1 MPGAAP
7 ADGTRRGWA
16 RRSAHETDRQS
27 WRHSPSSRARR
38 RPRHRA
44 IPSISSAEPFKLGTF
59 DIEGEPRIGIVL
71 RDTLVVDLAAANR
84 ALQRDPAYPADPD
97 AGDDDRLDRPLR
109 IRDEDPPLRD
119 RQLTWC
125 KAIASRARS
134 GRRWVHDVKAVD
146 IMAPLMPGKMLNA
159 AVNFYTHV
167 GETGTAEEQ
176 KKAEAERR
184 AKRGVPYLF
193 LKPTRG
199 AVVGDGD
206 DVVIP
211 HGRDRVDWEV
221 ELGIVIGRTA
231 KYVPANKAAEYI
243 FGYMVTVD
251 VSDRG
256 GRPPDSRPG
265 SDWFVGKGHDTFAPM
280 GPWIVP
286 KEFYG
291 DPMKRLRQTLSVD
304 GKVMQE
310 AGAADMIHS
319 IYELIEYGSSII
331 TLYPGDVVNNGTSG
345 GTGMGQ
351 AYRGAER
358 FLKPGEKMVATID
371 GIGTITMPVVA
382 EPAPPPAP
390 GRACRPSAP
399 TASRSA
405 STRELALSRSR
416 SVTASVSR
424 PTSPV

>member
-1 MPGAAP
+1 VPSLLQQSAFWPAEGSGERGGAHMKQIVVLAALAVLGTP
-7 ADGTRRGWA
+7 ALIAAQGN
-16 RRSAHETDRQS
+16 
-27 WRHSPSSRARR
+27 
-38 RPRHRA
+38 
-44 IPSISSAEPFKLGTF
+44 PSISSVEPFKLGTF
-59 DIEGEPRIGIVL
+59 EIGGEPRIGVVL

-84 ALQRDPAYPADPD
+84 ALERDPAYPPIPMPPTMVDLI
-97 AGDDDRLDRPLR
+97 GRYEYGMKTRLYEIVNDLVARKRLEGQRP
-109 IRDEDPPLRD
+109 
-119 RQLTWC
+119 
-125 KAIASRARS
+125 
-134 GRRWVHDVKAVD
+134 GFVHDVKSVD
-146 IMAPLMPGKMLNA
+146 ILAPLMPGKMLNA

-193 LKPTRG
+193 IKPTRG

-206 DVVIP
+206 NVIIP
-211 HGRDRVDWEV
+211 YGRDRVDWEV
-221 ELGIVIGRTA
+221 ELGIVMGRTA
-231 KYVPANKAAEYI
+231 KYVPADKAPDYI

-265 SDWFVGKGHDTFAPM
+265 SDWLVGKGHDTFAPM

-291 DPMKRLRQTLSVD
+291 DPMKRLKQTLSVD

-358 FLKPGEKMVATID
+358 FLKPGEKMVAEIE
-371 GIGTITMPVVA
+371 GIGSITMPVVA
-382 EPAPPPAP
+382 EPAPPP
-390 GRACRPSAP
+390 G
-399 TASRSA
+399 TGSR
-405 STRELALSRSR
+405 LPP
-416 SVTASVSR
+416 VSSYR
-424 PTSPV
+424 KQ